1 MAELLIISETGMFH
15 SACRC
20 TWGTRVEWYGFKP
33 IAHRRPAGQGFV
45 DTSDRTSQI
54 NHQVSFTVND
64 TALLLAVDTVRT
76 QYRDAEYILGVKDCV
91 SFSADLAW
99 NAGLT
104 VAHVNLTPY
113 GFIRYIAALNQHGA
127 MS

>member
-20 TWGTRVEWYGFKP
+20 TWGTKVQWFGFKP
-33 IAHRRPAGQGFV
+33 IEHRRPAGKGFV

-54 NHQVSFTVND
+54 NHQISFTVND
-64 TALLLAVDTVRT
+64 TALLLAVDTVSK
-76 QYRDAEYILGVKDCV
+76 QYDGAEYILGVRDCV

-104 VAHVNLTPY
+104 VAHVNMTPY
-113 GFIRYIAALNQHGA
+113 GFILYLAARNEYLQR
-127 MS
+127 S